1 VVNAWVS
8 WVVIDL
14 CGIFY
19 TSFDPG
25 QQTVNEMIK
34 SLRARGPD
42 HYGVVKLDDGQTFGH
57 TRLSIIDVNERS
69 NQPMQ
74 LHDCIIIFNGEIFN
88 YKKIRDDLKDF
99 PFQTQSDTEVI
110 IALYKRFGVDGFK
123 ALQGQFAF
131 ALYDIKT
138 QEMFYLRDPIGIK
151 PLYFSMR
158 DGKIIV
164 ASKLSTIRK
173 NIKSGKNVRALND
186 ILAFGYPRIP
196 VYEDIY
202 EIVPGR
208 LYDKNMN
215 NKKIEF
221 NIDKKKTFKQAI
233 KEQFLVS
240 DRPVGITLSGGVDSG
255 YIAYVCSKLSKQPIH
270 TFTIGFSKDDPD
282 IVFSRE
288 LANLIKSEHHEIIIS
303 KNVLQNELM
312 EGLDKMEFPSDL
324 GSVALTNILG
334 KEIAKTNIKVI
345 LIGEGADETQGGY
358 RRYKEKIGLRTDE
371 LWEWY
376 ITRITKNDFEARKK
390 ILGDDVMGIV
400 VADNNLNNA
409 NKILMHDLKN
419 EILYYHL
426 KRIDHIISDF
436 GIEARVPYLDYS
448 VVMNTFDKPFMQKVN
463 SSGDKLLL
471 RRFASD
477 DGLPEKFA
485 FRPKVALKEKG
496 FSAAE
501 HLQKIVKRFM
511 DD

>member
-1 VVNAWVS
+1 M
-8 WVVIDL
+8 

-25 QQTVNEMIK
+25 QQVVNKMIE

-42 HYGVVKLDDGQTFGH
+42 NYGVVKLPGGQTFGH
-57 TRLSIIDVNERS
+57 TRLAIIDVDERS
-69 NQPMQ
+69 NQPMR
-74 LHDCIIIFNGEIFN
+74 LHDCIIVFNGEIFN
-88 YKKIRDDLKDF
+88 YKKIREDLKDF

-131 ALYDIKT
+131 ALYDNNT
-138 QEMFYLRDPIGIK
+138 EEMFYLRDPIGIK
-151 PLYFSMR
+151 PLYFSVR

-164 ASKLSTIRK
+164 ASKVSTILK
-173 NIKSGKNVRALND
+173 NFKSCINKRALND

-196 VYEDIY
+196 VYENIY
-202 EIVPGR
+202 EMIPGR
-208 LYDKNMN
+208 LYDKSMN
-215 NKKIEF
+215 SKKIGF

-270 TFTIGFSKDDPD
+270 TFTIGFSKNDPD
-282 IVFSRE
+282 VVFARE
-288 LANLIKSEHHEIIIS
+288 LAAFIKSTHHEIIIT
-303 KNVLQNELM
+303 KKVLQNELM
-312 EGLDKMEFPSDL
+312 EGLKKMEFPSDL

-358 RRYKEKIGLRTDE
+358 KRYKEKTGLRTDE

-376 ITRITKNDFEARKK
+376 IQRITKNDFEDRKK
-390 ILGDDVMGIV
+390 VLGDDVMGIA
-400 VADNNLNNA
+400 VADNKLNNA

-448 VVMNTFDKPFMQKVN
+448 IVMNTFDKPFAQKVN

-471 RRFASD
+471 RRFAKD

-485 FRPKVALKEKG
+485 FRPKVPLKEKG
-496 FSAAE
+496 FNAAE
-501 HLQKIVKRFM
+501 HLQKIVKVFINECK
-511 DD
+511 